1 MSGKAKAE
9 NVQNIPIT
17 DIHPFEDHPF
27 KVLDDELM
35 QSTVESVSKFGV
47 LNPVIV
53 RPDENG
59 GYEMISGHRRLR
71 ACELAGV
78 KEIPA
83 IVRDLT
89 RDEAIILMVDS
100 NLQRETILPCE
111 RAAAYK
117 MKMDALKRQGQRTDL
132 TSGQLDPKLN
142 HRRSN
147 QIVADDAGESVKQV
161 QRYIRLTEL
170 IPELQDKVNSK
181 EIAFTPAVELS
192 FLRPEEQKTLL
203 DAMEYAQTTPS
214 LSQAQKLK
222 KLSQM
227 HQCKAATM
235 YSVMSEEKKSDIDR
249 ITFKCNDLQKYFPKS
264 YTPRRMEETILRLLE
279 QWQKKRE
286 QQQER

>member
-1 MSGKAKAE
+1 MPNEA
-9 NVQNIPIT
+9 VQNLPISS
-17 DIHPFEDHPF
+17 IHPFDGHPF
-27 KVLDDELM
+27 KVLDDDLM

-59 GYEMISGHRRLR
+59 SFEMISGHRRLR

-117 MKMDALKRQGQRTDL
+117 MKMEALKRQGQRTDL
-132 TSGQLDPKLN
+132 TSSQVGTKL
-142 HRRSN
+142 RADD
-147 QIVADDAGESVKQV
+147 IVAKDAGSSRNQV
-161 QRYIRLTEL
+161 QRYVRLTEL
-170 IPELQDKVNSK
+170 IPELQEKVDNK
-181 EIAFTPAVELS
+181 EIAFNPAVELS

-203 DAMEYAQTTPS
+203 DAMEYAQTAPS

-249 ITFKCNDLQKYFPKS
+249 ITFKCNDLLKYFPKS

>member
-1 MSGKAKAE
+1 MSGTAKAE
-9 NVQNIPIT
+9 NIQNIPIT
-17 DIHPFEDHPF
+17 AIHPFTDHPF

-117 MKMDALKRQGQRTDL
+117 MKMEALKRQGQRTDL
-132 TSGQLDPKLN
+132 TSVQLEQKLN
-142 HRRSN
+142 ARDQVAAEAKQSPA
-147 QIVADDAGESVKQV
+147 QIH
-161 QRYIRLTEL
+161 RYIRLTEL
-170 IPELQDKVNSK
+170 IPELQEKVDNK
-181 EIAFTPAVELS
+181 EIAFNPAVELS

-203 DAMEYAQTTPS
+203 DAMEYAQTAPS

-249 ITFKCNDLQKYFPKS
+249 ITFKCNDLMKYFPKS

-286 QQQER
+286 QQHER